1 MTRVAVYADSP
12 ELILAGLRA
21 CLSRGD
27 VLVPLN
33 RRLTNP
39 ELSALLD
46 DARPGLVLVESE
58 TRQRLAELC
67 PGLRLIEPSP
77 ATAPGLTGAG
87 WLAGPDRP
95 AVRVYTSGTS
105 GSPRPVTLGLDQL
118 RNSAQGTNELLELVS
133 SDRWL
138 CPLPLYHI
146 GGLMVPIRCA
156 LVGATPLLGGLDRL
170 SEATIVSLVPTQLA
184 RLASAPPPSSLRA
197 VIVGGGPL
205 EPDLQRAAQEAGWP
219 VLPTYGMTEVAS
231 MVTCVRPGQRGLG
244 HCGRPLP
251 GHRLLIDGG
260 EILVSRGD
268 GWLRTGDLGRID
280 ERGNLIVDGRRED
293 LILTGGENVRPA
305 EVERALLR
313 HPAVDAA
320 CAFGLEDGEWGQR
333 VCAAIVVRGEA
344 VEDVEILARAGESLA
359 RYKLPRELIRLDALP
374 RNGLG
379 KLQRALL
386 RERLSARC

>member
-1 MTRVAVYADSP
+1 
-12 ELILAGLRA
+12 
-21 CLSRGD
+21 
-27 VLVPLN
+27 
-33 RRLTNP
+33 
-39 ELSALLD
+39 
-46 DARPGLVLVESE
+46 
-58 TRQRLAELC
+58 
-67 PGLRLIEPSP
+67 
-77 ATAPGLTGAG
+77 
-87 WLAGPDRP
+87 
-95 AVRVYTSGTS
+95 
-105 GSPRPVTLGLDQL
+105 
-118 RNSAQGTNELLELVS
+118 
-133 SDRWL
+133 
-138 CPLPLYHI
+138 
-146 GGLMVPIRCA
+146 MVPIRCA